1 VSVDGKH
8 VISGCWDKTVIV
20 WSLESGAMLKQLKGH
35 SSGVSSVCMSA
46 DGRHVISG
54 SDDKTVIVWSL
65 ESGEM
70 LKQLKGHNRGV
81 NSVCVSADGKHVI
94 SGSADKTVI
103 VWSLKTLLEV
113 SRDEAFA
120 ASLGVA
126 GSKSDCNTDF
136 VGQFLL
142 SENLP
147 FYCLCPIGVRA
158 RDSGCVVGASN
169 GAVAVLLRLPSA
181 LTSFPP
187 TLASNRSPS
196 GPAAIS

>member
-1 VSVDGKH
+1 
-8 VISGCWDKTVIV
+8 VISGSVDQTVIV
-20 WSLESGAMLKQLKGH
+20 WSLESGEMLKQLKGH
-35 SSGVSSVCMSA
+35 SSYVSSVCVSA
-46 DGRHVISG
+46 DGKHVISG
-54 SDDKTVIVWSL
+54 SWDKTVIVWSL

-70 LKQLKGHNRGV
+70 LKQLKGHSV
-81 NSVCVSADGKHVI
+81 PVSSVCVSADGKHVI
-94 SGSADKTVI
+94 SGSYDQTVI

-113 SRDEAFA
+113 SRDNAFA
-120 ASLGVA
+120 ASLDIHS
-126 GSKSDCNTDF
+126 SKSVHKKKDYL
-136 VGQFLL
+136 GQFLL

-147 FYCLCPIGVRA
+147 FRCLCPFGVRA
-158 RDSGCVVGASN
+158 RGSGYVVGATN